1 MSSVKKILVV
11 ACRLLLGIVF
21 TFSGF
26 VKSVDPQG
34 FAYKIQDY
42 FSAFGLEALHPV
54 AYILSIFLVSLEFY
68 VGLLLLFGE
77 LRKFAAI
84 MVTLFMVVF
93 TPLTLYLA
101 IANPVSDCGC
111 FGDAIK
117 LTNWQTF
124 WKNVPLL
131 LASIFLLL
139 EQYNITLRSQPSCF
153 KCKLMRNV
161 FFPTLL
167 ALFALFPAL
176 YATADLPMIDFR
188 PYRIGANLNDGM
200 AIPEG
205 APQDEYQTKFVYE
218 KDGVQ
223 KTFTEFDYPW
233 EDTTWHYVSS
243 ENILL
248 QKGYEPPIHDFALET
263 PTGENKVS
271 ELLATDSVLRVL
283 VVTPFLET
291 LNRDN
296 IAQLNAL
303 QEQLES
309 NGMYLYHATAASQD
323 LQQELNKQGLQTTLY
338 TTNERTLKTI
348 VRASTGVV
356 LLRNAVVLNKWRLNH
371 APVPTYFNAALATQ
385 QDEALMGSGGT
396 CIVWGISV
404 VLLLIAVA
412 KFLVWHCRNKGC
424 ETPNANLAE

>member
-1 MSSVKKILVV
+1 MASVKRILVV
-11 ACRLLLGIVF
+11 LCRILLGIVF

-42 FSAFGLEALHPV
+42 LTAFGLESLHPMS
-54 AYILSIFLVSLEFY
+54 YLLSVILVSLEFY

-77 LRKFAAI
+77 LRKFAAVL
-84 MVTLFMVVF
+84 VTLFMVVF
-93 TPLTLYLA
+93 TPLTFYLA

-111 FGDAIK
+111 FGDAVK

-139 EQYNITLRSQPSCF
+139 EQRTQLTLHKPSCL
-153 KCKLMRNV
+153 KCKLMCNV

-167 ALFALFPAL
+167 ALFALFPSFI
-176 YATADLPMIDFR
+176 ATVDLPMIDFR
-188 PYRIGANLNDGM
+188 PYRIGANLQEGM
-200 AIPEG
+200 VIPEG
-205 APQDEYQTKFVYE
+205 APQDEYQTEFVYE

-223 KTFTEFDYPW
+223 KKFTEFDYPW
-233 EDTTWHYVSS
+233 DDSTWHYVSS
-243 ENILL
+243 KNILL

-263 PTGENKVS
+263 LTGENKIG
-271 ELLATDSVLRVL
+271 ELLATDSMLRVL

-291 LNRDN
+291 LYDED
-296 IAQLNAL
+296 IARLNAL
-303 QEQLES
+303 QTQLTA
-309 NGMYLYHATAASQD
+309 NGMQLFHGTAASQD
-323 LQQELNKQGLQTTLY
+323 LQEDLYKRGLQTTLY

-356 LLRNAVVLNKWRLNH
+356 LIRNAVVLNKWRLS
-371 APVPTYFNAALATQ
+371 ATPIPAYFSAALASQ
-385 QDEALMGSGGT
+385 PDEALMGNGGT
-396 CIVWGISV
+396 AIVWGMAI
-404 VLLLIAVA
+404 VLLLVA
-412 KFLVWHCRNKGC
+412 ISKVLVWYRRSSVCANQS
-424 ETPNANLAE
+424 PN